1 MNLKLE
7 KARRK
12 VEEAIEAID
21 TFTQTSPPAEID
33 RIYANQIKK
42 MRWYLSDMLD
52 SLDNDSKEQ
61 PIVDHNIGWAI
72 VDSWPL
78 MRQGEERS
86 ALAQLGQRILEAE
99 QAYNK
104 YVASRKA

>member
-1 MNLKLE
+1 MNSKLE
-7 KARRK
+7 KAKRK

-33 RIYANQIKK
+33 GIRVNQIKL
-42 MRWYLSDMLD
+42 MRRYLGDMLD
-52 SLDNDSKEQ
+52 SLDDESRER
-61 PIVDHNIGWAI
+61 PIVDHNMGWVI

-78 MRQGEERS
+78 IRQGEKGS
-86 ALAQLGQRILEAE
+86 ALALLGQRILEAE

-104 YVASRKA
+104 VVASRKA